1 MKMSEKKVMKK
12 PVKKAKT
19 EPASRPAEKRGLNLG
34 LLLVVFVFLAATGV
48 FMLVQH
54 QYAVRNDLKS
64 RSVEARISSEKS
76 KQEQL
81 RLTLARLKSPGR
93 VARIAADE
101 LGLSDPSGVIY
112 LKYSRDA
119 AGNLVCQSTLE
130 ELAPP
135 QPPAAA
141 VEETP
146 PSKAEA
152 NVVEKTGGG
161 R

>member
-1 MKMSEKKVMKK
+1 MLKKKVNEKH
-12 PVKKAKT
+12 VKNAKT
-19 EPASRPAEKRGLNLG
+19 EPAAKRQEKKGLNLG
-34 LLLVVFVFLAATGV
+34 LLLVVFLFLATTGV

-54 QYAVRNDLKS
+54 QYSVRNDLKS
-64 RSVEARISSEKS
+64 RSVQARISSEKS

-93 VARIAADE
+93 VASIAADE

-112 LKYSRDA
+112 LKYTRDA
-119 AGNLVCQSTLE
+119 AGNMVCQSTLE
-130 ELAPP
+130 ELTAPRP
-135 QPPAAA
+135 
-141 VEETP
+141 ETQAEP
-146 PSKAEA
+146 DSSPSKAEA